1 MQVGLGYKFLK
12 RSFVLIAIT
21 IASSNSVF
29 CQYKEE
35 YRPNHDNWP
44 YYFGMSISY
53 NHSSLH
59 PSKHPLF
66 LQNDSVLSV
75 EPGSSGGIALGLVGT
90 LQLSPRF
97 SLRANPQLIIG
108 GAKYFTYSLKY
119 PTATERFI
127 EKKTLPSTIVSF
139 PLQVKFN
146 SDRIGNF
153 RTYLMGGVKY
163 DMDLASNSSARNA
176 EDLVK
181 LNKNDYGIEAGPRPV
196 DGEPVGTIDPGDAVP
211 IRHSKTL
218 REGCRSGERPDLRA
232 ASGTYRIGAAI
243 RERGAGC
250 RHEVIAC
257 TELSDEFRYCGA
269 RL

>member
-1 MQVGLGYKFLK
+1 MKVGFGNKFLK
-12 RSFVLIAIT
+12 RIVVPVACII
-21 IASSNSVF
+21 SSTSAF
-29 CQYKEE
+29 SQYGEQ

-59 PSKHPLF
+59 PSKHPMF
-66 LQNDSVLSV
+66 LQNDSVLAV

-119 PTATERFI
+119 PSANESLV

-163 DMDLASNSSARNA
+163 DMDLASNSQARNA

-181 LNKNDYGIEAGPRPV
+181 LKKSDYGIEAGIGFNFFFPFVTFSPEIKISNGLGNIHSR
-196 DGEPVGTIDPGDAVP
+196 DASLKYSNVLDKLQSRM
-211 IRHSKTL
+211 IVFS
-218 REGCRSGERPDLRA
+218 
-232 ASGTYRIGAAI
+232 
-243 RERGAGC
+243 
-250 RHEVIAC
+250 VIL
-257 TELSDEFRYCGA
+257 ED
-269 RL
+269 